1 MLHQSPG
8 VALNRLLAAW
18 RVSGWRQGCK
28 RTYEVSATLCSS
40 FRVCRSALSSRK
52 GRGPGWSFY
61 DNKWG
66 LFRILL
72 QLCSQ
77 VNTLPRC
84 HGFPSHPPNILQG
97 RSVLPQNAGC
107 KEKILNSF
115 KREELHYLS
124 QCFRL
129 SWRLWSLC
137 LGLITLLSGFT
148 LISDANMV
156 CDLNQSQCR
165 VTHTHTHTHMHE
177 KQEEKGMWFF
187 TLIIPKTSFIPLGVF
202 LLWLLARFSVH

>member
-8 VALNRLLAAW
+8 VALNRLLAAC

-77 VNTLPRC
+77 VNTLPHC
-84 HGFPSHPPNILQG
+84 HGFRSHPPNILQG

-107 KEKILNSF
+107 KEKIFS
-115 KREELHYLS
+115 
-124 QCFRL
+124 
-129 SWRLWSLC
+129 
-137 LGLITLLSGFT
+137 
-148 LISDANMV
+148 
-156 CDLNQSQCR
+156 CR
-165 VTHTHTHTHMHE
+165 
-177 KQEEKGMWFF
+177 
-187 TLIIPKTSFIPLGVF
+187 LIIEDIYNRTRVSFITYPPA
-202 LLWLLARFSVH
+202 WLICSSWECGENF